1 MPKDT
6 HSLQDSWALRRHMW
20 YDRGRRMRAFEEI
33 DIHNM
38 TKAQAQT
45 AIDAMLRRNK
55 GEMCRLTVIHG
66 FHGGT
71 ILRDF
76 VRAHY
81 RKHPQVKRIEIGM
94 NQGETTLII
103 REL

>member
-1 MPKDT
+1 
-6 HSLQDSWALRRHMW
+6 
-20 YDRGRRMRAFEEI
+20 
-33 DIHNM
+33 M

-45 AIDAMLRRNK
+45 AIDAMLRKNK

-66 FHGGT
+66 YHGGT

-76 VRAHY
+76 VRSHY
-81 RKHPQVKRIEIGM
+81 KKHPKVKCIEIGL